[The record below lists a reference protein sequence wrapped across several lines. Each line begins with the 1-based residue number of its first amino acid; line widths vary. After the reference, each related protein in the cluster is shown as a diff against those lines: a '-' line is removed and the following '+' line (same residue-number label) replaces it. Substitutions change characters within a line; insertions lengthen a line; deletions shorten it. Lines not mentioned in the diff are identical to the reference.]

1 MNFTQLAQ
9 KNVDHYNNHPTQ
21 HNAIT
26 IVCGVVAIAVCH
38 KMLKRIAGVDKHI
51 K

>member
-1 MNFTQLAQ
+1 MNFTKLAQ
-9 KNVDHYNNHPTQ
+9 KNVDHYNNHTAE

-26 IVCGVVAIAVCH
+26 VVYAVAAVVMYH
-38 KMLKRIAGVDKHI
+38 KIMKRIAGVDKFT